1 MVYYTPYIFLENFRM
16 IDLKQ
21 ALTSRLLG
29 LELIAQQGVIPGQLD
44 TYELEQMIGR
54 IKELKLVL
62 KLLAA
67 DSIGAAV
74 MELYNEQLD

>member
-1 MVYYTPYIFLENFRM
+1 M

-29 LELIAQQGVIPGQLD
+29 LELIAKQGVIPGQLD

>member
-1 MVYYTPYIFLENFRM
+1 M
-16 IDLKQ
+16 IDFRQ
-21 ALTSRLLG
+21 ALTARLLG
-29 LELIAQQGVIPGQLD
+29 LELIAKQGVIPGQQD

-67 DSIGAAV
+67 DSIAAGV
-74 MELYNEQLD
+74 MELYNDQLD